1 MALDLWESALAS
13 LHQAWAAL
21 GQHMRE
27 FVAAVDWTQRWLQL
41 LLAAHATLLGLILW
55 SRHQE
60 QRLAVILVVLSG
72 LIVGAE
78 RLNLWGSAYWQRF
91 AVANYFDAS
100 GHFITMVYSL
110 PLLGLLLL
118 TVVCLVIR
126 TGQLLIIAKRRQL
139 RAAAKKSE

>member
-1 MALDLWESALAS
+1 MPLDQWDSALAS
-13 LHQAWAAL
+13 LGLAWAAW

-41 LLAAHATLLGLILW
+41 LLAGHAVLFGLILW

-60 QRLAVILVVLSG
+60 QRLAVLFVVLSG
-72 LIVGAE
+72 LIVCAE
-78 RLNLWGSAYWQRF
+78 RLNQWGNAHWQRF
-91 AVANYFDAS
+91 AVTNYFDAP
-100 GHFITMVYSL
+100 GHFITVVYSL

-139 RAAAKKSE
+139 RAAVKKSE